1 MLLARADRFQQ
12 DESEIPAGLKV
23 SGNDLD
29 PDVYQLSIRRMASE
43 NISKIS
49 QENSKKHVILK
60 ISTQFCITI

>member
-1 MLLARADRFQQ
+1 MLLARAERFQQ

-49 QENSKKHVILK
+49 PGRK
-60 ISTQFCITI
+60 IIRST